1 MKFRTLATAAALTI
15 AGLSAPAL
23 AQSQPTIGTK
33 IFGSDGA
40 EVGTVERI
48 DGTNVVINLG
58 SVTAAMPTSSIGES
72 ESGPTI
78 GWTKAELVAAVNE
91 ANAQAEAALAASLVT
106 DADVYSSD
114 AVLLGKV
121 KEITADDLV
130 VVELASGP
138 ASLPKQQMALQ
149 DGKLTFLA
157 TAADLEAAV
166 AAQGGD

>member
-1 MKFRTLATAAALTI
+1 MKFRRLAAAAAL
-15 AGLSAPAL
+15 AL
-23 AQSQPTIGTK
+23 AGVSATALAEPVVGST
-33 IFGSDGA
+33 IFGSDGG
-40 EVGTVERI
+40 EVGTVERV
-48 DGTNVVINLG
+48 DGANVVINLG
-58 SVTAAMPTSSIGES
+58 SVTAAMPASSIGEN
-72 ESGPTI
+72 EKGPTI
-78 GWTKAELVAAVNE
+78 GWTKAELEAAVNE
-91 ANAQAEAALAASLVT
+91 ANAQAEAALAAALVT
-106 DADVYSSD
+106 DAEIYSSD

-138 ASLPKQQMALQ
+138 ASLPRQQVALQ

>member
-1 MKFRTLATAAALTI
+1 MKLRTLAAAAALAV
-15 AGLSAPAL
+15 AGLSTTAL
-23 AQSQPTIGTK
+23 AQAAPAVGTK

-40 EVGTVERI
+40 EVGTVAST

-58 SVTAAMPTSSIGES
+58 SVTAAMPASSIGEG
-72 ESGPTI
+72 EAGPTI

-91 ANAQAEAALAASLVT
+91 ANAQAEAALAAALVA
-106 DADVYSSD
+106 DAEVYSSD
-114 AVLLGKV
+114 SVLLGKI
-121 KEITADDLV
+121 KEVTADDLV
-130 VVELASGP
+130 VVELADGP

-149 DGKLTFLA
+149 DGKVTFLA